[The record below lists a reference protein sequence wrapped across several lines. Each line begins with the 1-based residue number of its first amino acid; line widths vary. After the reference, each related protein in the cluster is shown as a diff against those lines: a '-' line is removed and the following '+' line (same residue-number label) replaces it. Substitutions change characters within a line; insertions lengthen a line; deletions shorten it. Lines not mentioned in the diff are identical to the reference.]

1 MRRFIASGCW
11 TDCLILPRRDAAGR
25 GRRVG
30 QIASTVGLEGRVG
43 AAGSA
48 DASDVGLALRKAVK
62 AAIGAASGVA
72 STPGSIGARMCA
84 GDGQCRQSS
93 RDDDD
98 SPHGNLLGDEHP
110 PCAGLVTAPAVAVQ
124 KACPRH
130 APADSGRPARSY
142 SAVSP
147 KKLSRAEALLRKT
160 QIHHLML
167 SYASDFCY
175 RPRRLRLCAGF
186 VLPRLG
192 PRGHRRSGSPR
203 PLTSQLQR

>member
-11 TDCLILPRRDAAGR
+11 AGCLILPRWDAAGR

-43 AAGSA
+43 AAGAA

-62 AAIGAASGVA
+62 AAIRAASGVA
-72 STPGSIGARMCA
+72 STPGSIGARMRA

-98 SPHGNLLGDEHP
+98 TPHGNLLGDETSTL
-110 PCAGLVTAPAVAVQ
+110 CWISDGAGRCGSKGL
-124 KACPRH
+124 PRH
-130 APADSGRPARSY
+130 APADTGRPARSY

-147 KKLSRAEALLRKT
+147 KKLSRAEALLRKRKST
-160 QIHHLML
+160 TLCSATPRISVIDRDGCGFAPAL
-167 SYASDFCY
+167 SSQDLDRAVTGAAD
-175 RPRRLRLCAGF
+175 RLA
-186 VLPRLG
+186 P
-192 PRGHRRSGSPR
+192 
-203 PLTSQLQR
+203 